1 VASSNVNEPEKDC
14 DGAADREPAGA
25 RVVVSSAASNVVVA
39 VHVTSTGTPCVVS
52 GAEAEPAL
60 HCVSEGA
67 QPHLFESSAAT
78 VRGRCVGDALDCKPD
93 ARCHRSTW
101 VRYGGACR
109 ASRVGRVVT

>member
-1 VASSNVNEPEKDC
+1 VNEPEKDC

-67 QPHLFESSAAT
+67 QPHLFPPPQQYAVDVLVTHSIVNQTPGAT
-78 VRGRCVGDALDCKPD
+78 VALG
-93 ARCHRSTW
+93 
-101 VRYGGACR
+101 Y
-109 ASRVGRVVT
+109 VTEVPAEPVE